1 MPLLCGLKKKCR
13 ADGKVDIGADL
24 IESPDQANATVVGYH
39 GGPEMAITGR
49 SADIRKP
56 TKPNPIAV
64 TNDRVTTRTL

>member
-1 MPLLCGLKKKCR
+1 M
-13 ADGKVDIGADL
+13 DIGADL

-56 TKPNPIAV
+56 TKPNPIVV
-64 TNDRVTTRTL
+64 TNDRVTTTLGALTRLHHSHQQ